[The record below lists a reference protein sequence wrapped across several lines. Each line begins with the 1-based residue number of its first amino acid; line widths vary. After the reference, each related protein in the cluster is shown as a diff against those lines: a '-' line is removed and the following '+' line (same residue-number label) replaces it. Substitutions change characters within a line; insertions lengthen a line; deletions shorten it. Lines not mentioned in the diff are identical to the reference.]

1 MGTDREINNLLNEF
15 LQLETDEQRRQFQGK
30 IAHTLSGKTE
40 EEKREFAEIL
50 SNKAQQTI
58 DQSQALI
65 DEYDFKQALKDIVP
79 AITWSYIAEEYFN
92 KSRSWFSQRMN
103 GYHVNNKVATFTD
116 DEIDLLSDSLLD
128 LSERIKKSAFLLRKH
143 ALKTQLS
150 MESGFH
156 IKLEAAFYI

>member
-50 SNKAQQTI
+50 SNRAQQTI

-143 ALKTQLS
+143 RL
-150 MESGFH
+150 
-156 IKLEAAFYI
+156 

>member
-79 AITWSYIAEEYFN
+79 A
-92 KSRSWFSQRMN
+92 
-103 GYHVNNKVATFTD
+103 
-116 DEIDLLSDSLLD
+116 LSL
-128 LSERIKKSAFLLRKH
+128 I
-143 ALKTQLS
+143 
-150 MESGFH
+150 H
-156 IKLEAAFYI
+156 I

>member
-15 LQLETDEQRRQFQGK
+15 LQLETDEQRRQFQSK

-143 ALKTQLS
+143 R
-150 MESGFH
+150 F
-156 IKLEAAFYI
+156 

>member
-58 DQSQALI
+58 DQS
-65 DEYDFKQALKDIVP
+65 QALKDIVP

-143 ALKTQLS
+143 RL
-150 MESGFH
+150 
-156 IKLEAAFYI
+156 

>member
-103 GYHVNNKVATFTD
+103 GYHVTD

-143 ALKTQLS
+143 RL
-150 MESGFH
+150 
-156 IKLEAAFYI
+156 

>member
-1 MGTDREINNLLNEF
+1 MYTRIYEYSEGTKKRFRVIGFKGYRPIPGGDR
-15 LQLETDEQRRQFQGK
+15 
-30 IAHTLSGKTE
+30 
-40 EEKREFAEIL
+40 AEP
-50 SNKAQQTI
+50 S
-58 DQSQALI
+58 
-65 DEYDFKQALKDIVP
+65 EHDFKQALKDIVP

-143 ALKTQLS
+143 RL
-150 MESGFH
+150 
-156 IKLEAAFYI
+156 

>member
-1 MGTDREINNLLNEF
+1 MEASREIDNLLSEF
-15 LQLETDEQRRQFQGK
+15 LQLDTDEQREQFRGK
-30 IAHTLSGKTE
+30 IAQTLSDKTE
-40 EEKREFAEIL
+40 EEVREYAESL
-50 SNKAQQTI
+50 QHKAQETI

-143 ALKTQLS
+143 RL
-150 MESGFH
+150 
-156 IKLEAAFYI
+156 

>member
-1 MGTDREINNLLNEF
+1 MNEF

-116 DEIDLLSDSLLD
+116 DEIDYLSDSLLD

-143 ALKTQLS
+143 RL
-150 MESGFH
+150 
-156 IKLEAAFYI
+156 